1 MRYLIVRF
9 FYFLIILLDKFFS
22 LFFKTFL
29 LRGYIYQVLRETFK
43 TISIDDY
50 KFKMFIP
57 SNLVEWRTNN
67 VEEKEPETIE
77 WIKNFKSIDNKIIFW
92 DIGAN
97 IGLYTLYACRCHEN
111 KINVIA
117 FEPSVLN
124 LSILA
129 RNIYEN
135 KLNDCAKI
143 LQLPLIDNEGKFLL
157 MKETF
162 LEEGASLS
170 TFGEDYDFEGK
181 KINPKITYNILG
193 TSIDSLI
200 NNKILDIPN
209 YIKIDVDGIEHLI
222 LESGLIALKSPHL
235 LGVLVEINENFKEQK
250 QRIENLMKLCN
261 FKLVEK
267 HKSQNLGKKK
277 ELENMFNYIYKKSL

>member
-1 MRYLIVRF
+1 MRYLLVKF

-22 LFFKTFL
+22 IFSKTFL
-29 LRGYIYQVLRETFK
+29 LRGYIYQELRETFK
-43 TISIDDY
+43 FMNIEKY

-57 SNLVEWRTNN
+57 SNLVELRCNY
-67 VEEKEPETIE
+67 VDEKEPETIE
-77 WIKNFKSIDNKIIFW
+77 WIKKFNSSNNKINFW

-97 IGLYTLYACRCHEN
+97 IGLYTLFASKYHEN
-111 KINVIA
+111 KIQVIA

-124 LSILA
+124 LSVLA
-129 RNIYEN
+129 RNVYEN
-135 KLNDCAKI
+135 KLNNTVKI
-143 LQLPLIDNEGKFLL
+143 LQLPLIDNQGKFLQ

-170 TFGEDYDFEGK
+170 SFGEDYNFEGK

-200 NNKILDIPN
+200 NQKILEIPN

-222 LESGLIALKSPHL
+222 LESGLSVLRSNSL
-235 LGVLVEINENFKEQK
+235 LSVLVEINENFEDQK
-250 QRIENLMKLCN
+250 KRVEKLMSSCG
-261 FKLVEK
+261 FKLSEK
-267 HKSQNLGKKK
+267 HQSKNLAKIK
-277 ELENMFNYIYKKSL
+277 EFNNMYNYIYNR